1 MKGCGI
7 LPSMNSLNST
17 SHWMVGSRNVSSL
30 SKIHHHDKGASTRWA
45 NRKNDRFKACDCEAL
60 AFLIGANIAPVIFL
74 DAKEDYSDDGWCTGS
89 S

>member
-1 MKGCGI
+1 
-7 LPSMNSLNST
+7 MNSLNST
-17 SHWMVGSRNVSSL
+17 SHWMVGSRNVSSS

-74 DAKEDYSDDGWCTGS
+74 EYLYAKEDYSDDGWCTGS